1 MEAPRGVER
10 TGTNGRTHERPSPG
24 SGEAP
29 LGAPAGGSHRGSRA
43 IEEPSE
49 ARARSRPCPVP
60 EPREPHPARIAGC
73 HNRKSCGGHG
83 PGETPSPIPNLEA
96 KARHGDGTAP
106 GRVWESST
114 PPHQHL
120 HGGSRG
126 SATRQPPG
134 PPSHTHT
141 KQRANRISAP
151 AHTGHTHGA
160 HPAYT
165 RSSHRYPCARCMHLF
180 CVRGTSFEKEQ
191 HGILFRAETLPFNQQ
206 NHVSAASDGL
216 AGC

>member
-1 MEAPRGVER
+1 MRPLVEHEVDRPDVEAPRGVER

-24 SGEAP
+24 SGRPP

-60 EPREPHPARIAGC
+60 EPREPPPAQAAGRIKQHSLAAAM
-73 HNRKSCGGHG
+73 
-83 PGETPSPIPNLEA
+83 GETPSPIPNLEA

-134 PPSHTHT
+134 PPSITPTQNKPPSQAKTHKQTT
-141 KQRANRISAP
+141 KP
-151 AHTGHTHGA
+151 G
-160 HPAYT
+160 
-165 RSSHRYPCARCMHLF
+165 
-180 CVRGTSFEKEQ
+180 
-191 HGILFRAETLPFNQQ
+191 
-206 NHVSAASDGL
+206 VSNS
-216 AGC
+216 

>member
-24 SGEAP
+24 SGNGP
-29 LGAPAGGSHRGSRA
+29 LLEPLPAAVTAGHGRSKNQSRQ
-43 IEEPSE
+43 EP
-49 ARARSRPCPVP
+49 ARVPVRSPNHGR
-60 EPREPHPARIAGC
+60 PHPARTAGR

-126 SATRQPPG
+126 SATRQPQD
-134 PPSHTHT
+134 PPSIPTQNMSPPQEKTH
-141 KQRANRISAP
+141 KRQRSLAYQIPDRSEGPRQMCGPSAF
-151 AHTGHTHGA
+151 
-160 HPAYT
+160 
-165 RSSHRYPCARCMHLF
+165 RSWIIP
-180 CVRGTSFEKEQ
+180 
-191 HGILFRAETLPFNQQ
+191 
-206 NHVSAASDGL
+206 
-216 AGC
+216 